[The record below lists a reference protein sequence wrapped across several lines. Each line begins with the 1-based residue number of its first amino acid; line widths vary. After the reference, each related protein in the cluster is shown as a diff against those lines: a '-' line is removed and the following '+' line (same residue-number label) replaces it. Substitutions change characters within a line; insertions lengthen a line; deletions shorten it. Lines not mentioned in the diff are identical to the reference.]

1 MKKSLIVAG
10 LLLAGSS
17 LLADDANKLFVGIG
31 ANIGTGEQT
40 ASIAGISATADGDY
54 DSIPIT
60 FGYITSDGDRFKI
73 SYQKINADYNW
84 DGETYKDKFTGFDFD
99 YDWTIQSWKAN
110 KVLPYLGVGI
120 GFYKY
125 DGSAEYLVGNEDLK
139 GVALNL
145 NAGILYQLVDNID
158 IELGY
163 KFKHIKWQD
172 IRLLSGYTLEQ
183 EDDIGSLYIGLNY
196 KF

>member
-40 ASIAGISATADGDY
+40 ASIAGISATVDGDY
-54 DSIPIT
+54 DSMPIT
-60 FGYITSDGDRFKI
+60 FGYITSDEDRFKI
-73 SYQKINADYNW
+73 SYQKINADYSS
-84 DGETYKDKFTGFDFD
+84 DGETYKEEYTGFDFD
-99 YDWTIQSWKAN
+99 YDWTIQSWKST
-110 KVLPYLGVGI
+110 KILPYVGVGVD
-120 GFYKY
+120 FYNY
-125 DGSAEYLVGNEDLK
+125 EQTAQYLVGDEDLN
-139 GVALNL
+139 GVSLNL
-145 NAGILYQLVDNID
+145 NAGILYQPIDNID

-163 KFKHIKWQD
+163 KFKHINLQD
-172 IRLLSGYTLEQ
+172 IRLLSGYTLEL
-183 EDDIGSLYIGLNY
+183 EDDISSIYIGLNY